1 MLQVLIGTLYS
12 GENEFDRC
20 VEMLAR
26 QSYCYRSHFIIEHMP
41 ERAGHDELYARFMHH
56 AGEYDLFL
64 KLDADMIL
72 SDPGSL
78 AAAVRL
84 FEQSPELD
92 HAVFTVQDWM
102 TRSAIVGLHMYRSR
116 ARWPKCT
123 NRFVTDPPPAL
134 TGERRSFARRPPSPL
149 AAHSPDPN
157 PAQAFRFGLRCA
169 IKAFQIGHERLQP
182 VQAVAHWHLLK
193 RLWRHFDSVRDQ
205 RLGLALMAA
214 EHALT
219 HPVPPRLCDYTN
231 PRFWQMLRTYTAMTP
246 GHIHDHLR
254 PTWAA
259 RPRRESMWL
268 TAFTRQLVRRPRRR
282 LRKAG

>member
-1 MLQVLIGTLYS
+1 MLQVLVGTLYS
-12 GENEFDRC
+12 GENEFEQC
-20 VEMLAR
+20 VEMLTC
-26 QSYCYRSHFIIEHMP
+26 QSYCHRTQFAVEHMA
-41 ERAGHDELYARFMHH
+41 ERAAHDELYTRFMHD

-64 KLDADMIL
+64 KLDADMVL
-72 SDPGSL
+72 SDSESL
-78 AAAVRL
+78 AAAVAL
-84 FEQSPELD
+84 FEKSPDLD
-92 HAVFTVQDWM
+92 HAVFTVKDWM
-102 TRSAIVGLHMYRSR
+102 TGTEIVGIHMYRSHV
-116 ARWPKCT
+116 RWPKCT
-123 NRFVTDPPPAL
+123 GRVMTDPTPVLQGA
-134 TGERRSFARRPPSPL
+134 RQVFARRPPSPL
-149 AAHSPDPN
+149 AVHSPDPN

-169 IKAFQIGHERLQP
+169 IKAFQIGHEPARP
-182 VQAVAHWHLLK
+182 VQAIAHWRRLK
-193 RLWRHFDSVRDQ
+193 RLWCHFDEVRDQ

-259 RPRRESMWL
+259 PPRRESMWL
-268 TAFTRQLVRRPRRR
+268 AAFTRQLVRQSRRR